1 MKRLPIV
8 IATCK
13 QLNSLDQ
20 KISNKIHPETVATI
34 EMVAKY
40 DENIEQVEQEN
51 KPKIKDSPA
60 AKKLLKGFIIG
71 ISTFTY
77 GCYLLFSF
85 TQFKP
90 HLNLNFYFNI
100 HLTFSFIVLRS
111 H

>member
-20 KISNKIHPETVATI
+20 NISNKIHPETVATI

-71 ISTFTY
+71 ISY
-77 GCYLLFSF
+77 SASIGGCGSLVGTVL
-85 TQFKP
+85 
-90 HLNLNFYFNI
+90 
-100 HLTFSFIVLRS
+100 IVKIIN
-111 H
+111 